1 MNNKT
6 KRFLYRVS
14 LIAIIML
21 FLVALSAFLAPKL
34 FIVANFMTVFM
45 FYFSTI
51 GVYFLTLNS
60 FNKKLKTAFVN
71 IFMAGTIAKLFSLLM
86 YLIIYLFA
94 FGDKKAVFLIFVLI
108 NYIPFTFFEVFF
120 ILKNSSK
127 ETTPDNILKD

>member
-1 MNNKT
+1 MNIKT
-6 KRFLYRVS
+6 KRFLYRIS
-14 LIAIIML
+14 LIAIIMQ
-21 FLVALSAFLAPKL
+21 FLVVLSAFIEPKL
-34 FIVANFMTVFM
+34 FVAANFITVFV

-51 GVYFLTLNS
+51 GIYFLTLNS

-71 IFMAGTIAKLFSLLM
+71 IFMAGTIAKLFILLM
-86 YLIIYLFA
+86 YVIIYLFA

-127 ETTPDNILKD
+127 ETTPDNISKD